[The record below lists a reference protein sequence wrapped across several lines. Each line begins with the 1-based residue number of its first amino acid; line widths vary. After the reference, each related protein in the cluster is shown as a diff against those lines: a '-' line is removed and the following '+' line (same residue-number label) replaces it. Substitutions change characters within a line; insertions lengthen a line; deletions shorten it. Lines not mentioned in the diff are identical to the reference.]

1 MKKKLNILIMLILA
15 SIVSINLYVFADVGN
30 FETYSYDDYDYD
42 DDDDYSYDS
51 DSSWSSGSS
60 SSSSHSSS
68 SGSGSYEY
76 TLTSFVDYIIEVGFI
91 LLVFVF
97 MFYCF
102 TRSNRSAINRANR
115 PTTYNRVI
123 RKTIVNLN
131 VDEDGIVNEIRQVD
145 ENFSIEEFKS
155 WARDLF
161 IKLQDS
167 WTKRDWSVIRC
178 FETNQLFEQHSTQLQ
193 GYIDNKQINVL
204 EGVAV
209 NWVKLLKF
217 EQSGDKEILS
227 VVLSSKMIDYII
239 DEETKELIKGDK
251 NTVIINAYKLTFIRK
266 KGVKTKLG
274 EDTVNTTNCPNCGA
288 PTKITSSG
296 QCEYCGSVIT
306 TGEYNW
312 VLSNLEPYV

>member
-76 TLTSFVDYIIEVGFI
+76 TPTSFAAYIFEVVFI

-102 TRSNRSAINRANR
+102 TRSNRSVINRANR

-266 KGVKTKLG
+266 KGVKTNLG

-312 VLSNLEPYV
+312 VLSNLEPYI